1 MAEEF
6 VSVLFV
12 YKVSKSVVHEVSVM
26 FGGWLEVSR
35 ASCSVSVTRI
45 SARATVSGDPMGPPV
60 VCL

>member
-1 MAEEF
+1 MSEEL
-6 VSVLFV
+6 VGVLLV
-12 YKVSKSVVHEVSVM
+12 HKVSKSVVHEVSVM
-26 FGGWLEVSR
+26 FGGLAGGFR

>member
-1 MAEEF
+1 MTEEI

-12 YKVSKSVVHEVSVM
+12 HKVSKSVVHEVSVI
-26 FGGWLEVSR
+26 FRGWLEVSR

-45 SARATVSGDPMGPPV
+45 SVWATVSGDPIDPPV